1 MKNFFILFISLVC
14 LYNNVH
20 SQSAGRVFVQ
30 GNYNF
35 FTMTDLKN
43 FQQELLTDLTDQGLD
58 AKITDSYPGYYGLKA
73 GLLIPIKRYPSKEI
87 LVGGFIDFA
96 ATGARIH
103 YSDYSGEIKID
114 QKVNAVSLGAVVSF
128 CTYEKDFF
136 QLYFDINARFIFSKF
151 KNEFTTKLFNQTE
164 QQNLNFTAVSF
175 GLEPALVPSV
185 NVYPFNFGL
194 SVSYM
199 IALPTTLEYEAYDGA
214 NLVNKNGDE
223 VAINWSGFKF
233 GVSVKYLF

>member
-1 MKNFFILFISLVC
+1 MKNILILLISLVC
-14 LYNNVH
+14 FYNNAH
-20 SQSAGRVFVQ
+20 SQTAGRVFVQ

-35 FTMTDLKN
+35 FSMTDLKN
-43 FQQELLTDLTDQGLD
+43 FQQELLTDLTDQGID

-73 GLLIPIKRYPSKEI
+73 GLLVPVTKYPSKEI
-87 LVGGFIDFA
+87 LVGGFIDFS

-114 QKVNAVSLGAVVSF
+114 QKASAISLGGVVSF

-136 QLYFDINARFIFSKF
+136 QLYFDINARFIFSRF
-151 KNEFTTKLFNQTE
+151 KNEITSKLFDQI
-164 QQNLNFTAVSF
+164 QQQDLSFTSVSF
-175 GLEPALVPSV
+175 ALEPALVPSI

-194 SVSYM
+194 AVSYM
-199 IALPTTLEYEAYDGA
+199 IALPTTLEYEAYDDA

-223 VAINWSGFKF
+223 IAINWSGFKF
-233 GVSVKYLF
+233 GISVKYLF

>member
-14 LYNNVH
+14 LYNNVQ
-20 SQSAGRVFVQ
+20 SQTAGRVFVQ

-58 AKITDSYPGYYGLKA
+58 AKITDSYPAYYGLKA
-73 GLLIPIKRYPSKEI
+73 GLLVPVTKYPAKEI
-87 LVGGFIDFA
+87 LVGGFIDFS

-103 YSDYSGEIKID
+103 YSDYSGEVIID

-128 CTYEKDFF
+128 CTYENDFF
-136 QLYFDINARFIFSKF
+136 QLYFDVNARFIFSRF

-164 QQNLNFTAVSF
+164 QQNLVFKAVSF

-194 SVSYM
+194 AVSYM
-199 IALPTTLEYEAYDGA
+199 IALPTTLEYEAYAGA

-223 VAINWSGFKF
+223 VTINWSGFKL
-233 GVSVKYLF
+233 GLVAKYLF